1 MTIGFAKRQTST
13 SSDGLSNV
21 HTPATTPNQPVHL
34 RARYDPARNSVVS
47 YLSVPRNSLTVT
59 AHNLLSVAASLGTRT
74 GMRTRTNTLA
84 SLLNGN
90 RVVPLDDADDECPT
104 TFARA
109 LSQKLTTTWIEQ
121 VFQKRECAKFIASA
135 KDANKCG
142 CGRNRSAHSVLAL
155 NPPNPNL
162 LSPTL
167 SPDAAGT
174 KSEDEPTHTHSSP
187 TAHRE
192 RWTISRHTI
201 VDHTDAFGTI
211 EFQGGPHPHKA
222 QYVRLGFDTDPA
234 DIMYLFE
241 KVWQI
246 EPPKL
251 VITVHGGIA
260 NFDMQLKL
268 ARVFRK
274 GLLKAAKTTGAWIIT
289 SGINAGVVR
298 HVAAA
303 LEGGGA
309 YPRSRS
315 KIVTIG
321 IAPWGLLKKREE
333 LIGRDGTVSYH
344 PHGFS
349 PKGRFA
355 VLNDRH
361 SYFLLVDNG
370 TVGRYGA
377 DIILRKRLEEYIS
390 QKQTIAGGMR
400 RVPVVCVAL
409 EGGTCTVR
417 AVLDYVT
424 NIPPVPVVVCDGS
437 GRAADLLAFAHQY
450 ALEDGTL
457 PDGVKPQLLG
467 LVQSVFGYS
476 KQSAEKVILEL
487 MLCVKK
493 RHLITVFRLGED
505 QQQDLDHS
513 ILTALLKGQNLS
525 APDQLALA
533 LAWNRVDIAQSDIF
547 VLGQD
552 WPPHALHNAMME
564 ALIYDRVDFVRLLLE
579 NGVSMEKFLTF
590 QRLEELYNTDKGP
603 PNTLYYIV
611 RDVVK
616 IGHHYQ
622 YTIPDI
628 GLALEKL
635 MGSAYQST
643 YTSREFRI
651 KYTAYRELRQEE
663 LLIDRSSST
672 TSCDWEDFDKLGPDN
687 MTVAWMGSRALRNH
701 ILWRSKVRRDMKH
714 RVAPMQT
721 SPNSFAH
728 LAKDATV
735 DTDRADDD
743 ASSTHNDIEPDFKY
757 PFNELLLWA
766 VLTKRQEMAR
776 CMWQHGE
783 EASAKALVACRLYK
797 CLAKEAAEDYLE
809 VEICEELRKYAE
821 EFRKLSLELLEHCY
835 QQDDDQTLQLLTYEL
850 RNWGNHT
857 CLSLAVIANNKDFL
871 AHPCCQILL
880 ADLWHGG
887 LRIRSQSNMKVI
899 MGLLCPPSILLLEF
913 KSREELMQQPQTA
926 AEHADDLSADTS
938 SADSDDSG
946 RESLEGSDDDD
957 DVETPDPE
965 LGRRRKSSTHGSIAS
980 GNLASLFTGRSRR
993 KQQQRR
999 ISTSSPPTQERS
1011 MSVRKSNTRKT
1022 ERSDSKKVKKGKEE
1036 TQRVSVAPEVPMVR
1050 PYSFRRNGRPGMP
1063 TSNTAIG
1070 FNNPNLSLGVNQLI
1084 DHHGG
1089 SLPNFNK
1096 GPNNVSP
1103 AIFTRVRAPRS
1114 LRLRRKFYEFY
1125 VAPIT
1130 TFWAWVFSFIV
1141 FLMVFTYVLLIETPE
1156 EPTWIEWFLVAYVT
1170 AFGLEHLRKLLMS
1183 EPVLFSQKVKVFF
1196 NRYWNYVTTA
1206 AVVTFAIGFSFRMF
1220 PDTRDSFGRVILACN
1235 SVFWHIKLLDF
1246 MSIHP
1251 RLGPYI
1257 TMAGKMVLN
1266 MSYIILVLLVTLM
1279 AFGLARQS
1287 ITYPHER
1294 WHWLLVRNI
1303 FYKPYFMLYGEV
1315 YAGEIDTC
1323 GDEGTNC
1330 VPGGW
1335 IPPIL
1340 MTIFLLIANILLIN
1354 MLIAIFNNIFNE
1366 TNAMSQQVWL
1376 FQRYEQVME
1385 YESTPFLPPPFT
1397 PLYHIYMLFKYCRVR
1412 RRGEKSKRRS
1422 ALQYAKRDVFDFA
1435 LKLFL
1440 DDEQVE
1446 KLHDFEEDCMDDL
1459 ARIKEYNKNISTEE
1473 RIHRTAD
1480 RSEFM
1485 SIKLNDLVTRE
1496 SALKSSVREVESRLE
1511 TIEQTQN
1518 EILACLRQLTSAQ
1531 MRPVAQMRP
1540 ASNIA
1545 PALPVS
1551 EDDDVEQLSD
1561 QPTSAVVR
1569 RRSSIGGRRL
1579 SVGGPKMVVA
1589 SEAPDTTAAAALFG
1603 ARKEL
1608 IDEETPLDH
1617 SAPNLLCRADR
1628 SPKPTHLPLRR
1639 ASSSR
1644 LPPRPTPFGDLIGSP
1659 SLGAEGT
1666 VAKRGQRPRP
1676 NTVYASYVRTEVE
1689 VEGEG
1694 EDGELFIKPLVEAAK
1709 QARPRVRRSIT
1720 ECEAPTLSVR
1730 QQQFGAHGSPL
1741 SNSPSFRFRRN
1752 DEYTS
1757 ITDYISVADPSSS
1770 TDLAVMRSTSDT
1782 SVTATAREEEE
1793 SRDRFAE
1800 NALTVLKRAKPS
1812 FVLKQNEMLRE
1823 FEETSSRI
1831 TGGLIEGR
1839 KRKETASVSM
1849 TNDEELKEMG
1859 LADLDVKDYLECL
1872 AAAEERESSL
1882 SSSMDSL
1889 SSARL
1894 EVAHTSTAPP
1904 APLGRRESMAAAL
1917 ASADN
1922 TDTSTR
1928 ATL

>member
-1 MTIGFAKRQTST
+1 MTIGFVKRQTST
-13 SSDGLSNV
+13 SSDRLSSV
-21 HTPATTPNQPVHL
+21 HAPATTPNQPVHL

-47 YLSVPRNSLTVT
+47 YLSAPRNSLTVT

-74 GMRTRTNTLA
+74 GMRTRTNTLT

-90 RVVPLDDADDECPT
+90 RVVPLDDVDDARPT
-104 TFARA
+104 MFARA

-142 CGRNRSAHSVLAL
+142 CGRNWSAHSSLAL
-155 NPPNPNL
+155 NPLNPNL

-167 SPDAAGT
+167 SPDATET
-174 KSEDEPTHTHSSP
+174 KSEDERTHTHTQSSP

-211 EFQGGPHPHKA
+211 QFQGGPHPHKS

-289 SGINAGVVR
+289 SGIDAGVVR

-309 YPRSRS
+309 YSRSRS

-333 LIGRDGTVSYH
+333 FIGRDGTVSYH

-487 MLCVKK
+487 MLCVRK

-611 RDVVK
+611 RHVVK
-616 IGHHYQ
+616 IGRHYQ

-651 KYTAYRELRQEE
+651 KYSAYRELRQEE
-663 LLIDRSSST
+663 LLSDRSSST
-672 TSCDWEDFDKLGPDN
+672 SSCDWEDFDKLGPDN

-701 ILWRSKVRRDMKH
+701 ILWRSKVRRDKKH

-721 SPNSFAH
+721 SPNSFAN

-735 DTDRADDD
+735 DTDHADDD
-743 ASSTHNDIEPDFKY
+743 ASSTYNDIEPDFKY

-821 EFRKLSLELLEHCY
+821 EFRTLSLELLEHCY
-835 QQDDDQTLQLLTYEL
+835 QQDEDQTLQLLTYEL

-871 AHPCCQILL
+871 ANPCCQILL

-926 AEHADDLSADTS
+926 AEHADDLNADTS

-957 DVETPDPE
+957 DVETLDPE
-965 LGRRRKSSTHGSIAS
+965 LGRRRKSSTHGSISSA
-980 GNLASLFTGRSRR
+980 NLASLFTDRSRH
-993 KQQQRR
+993 KQQHRH
-999 ISTSSPPTQERS
+999 ISTSSPPTQERK

-1022 ERSDSKKVKKGKEE
+1022 ERSDSKKMKKGKEE
-1036 TQRVSVAPEVPMVR
+1036 TQRVPAAPEVPMVR
-1050 PYSFRRNGRPGMP
+1050 PYSFRRNGHSGMP

-1070 FNNPNLSLGVNQLI
+1070 FNNPNLSLGGNQLV

-1089 SLPNFNK
+1089 SLPNFYK
-1096 GPNNVSP
+1096 APNISP
-1103 AIFTRVRAPRS
+1103 AILTRVRAPRS

-1141 FLMVFTYVLLIETPE
+1141 FLLVFTYVLLIETPD

-1183 EPVLFSQKVKVFF
+1183 EPMLYSQKVKVFF

-1235 SVFWHIKLLDF
+1235 SVLWHIKLLDF

-1257 TMAGKMVLN
+1257 TMAGKMVQN
-1266 MSYIILVLLVTLM
+1266 MSYIVVVLLVTLM

-1287 ITYPHER
+1287 ITYPHEP
-1294 WHWLLVRNI
+1294 WNWLLVRNI

-1340 MTIFLLIANILLIN
+1340 MVIFLVIANILLISL
-1354 MLIAIFNNIFNE
+1354 LIAIFNNIFNE

-1412 RRGEKSKRRS
+1412 RRGDISKRRS

-1440 DDEQVE
+1440 DYGQVK

-1485 SIKLNDLVTRE
+1485 SIKLKDLATRE
-1496 SALKSSVREVESRLE
+1496 SAIKSSVRVAESRLE

-1518 EILACLRQLTSAQ
+1518 EILACLRQLT
-1531 MRPVAQMRP
+1531 VAQMHP
-1540 ASNIA
+1540 VADIS

-1551 EDDDVEQLSD
+1551 DDDDVEQLSD

-1569 RRSSIGGRRL
+1569 RRSSAGGRRL
-1579 SVGGPKMVVA
+1579 SVDGPKLAVA
-1589 SEAPDTTAAAALFG
+1589 PEAAESTAAAASFG
-1603 ARKEL
+1603 AHKEL
-1608 IDEETPLDH
+1608 IDEETPFDH
-1617 SAPNLLCRADR
+1617 SAPSLLSRAKR
-1628 SPKPTHLPLRR
+1628 SLKPAHLPLRR

-1644 LPPRPTPFGDLIGSP
+1644 SP
-1659 SLGAEGT
+1659 SLGGEGAI
-1666 VAKRGQRPRP
+1666 AKRGQRPRP
-1676 NTVYASYVRTEVE
+1676 NTVYASYGRSKVG

-1694 EDGELFIKPLVEAAK
+1694 EDAELFMKPLVEAAEF
-1709 QARPRVRRSIT
+1709 ARPRVRRSIT

-1741 SNSPSFRFRRN
+1741 PSSPSARFRRN

-1770 TDLAVMRSTSDT
+1770 TDLVVMRSTLDSPI
-1782 SVTATAREEEE
+1782 TASAREEE
-1793 SRDRFAE
+1793 SRNRFAE
-1800 NALTVLKRAKPS
+1800 NALSVLKRAKPS
-1812 FVLKQNEMLRE
+1812 FVLRQNEMLRE

-1839 KRKETASVSM
+1839 KRKETTSVSM

-1859 LADLDVKDYLECL
+1859 RADLDVKDYLQCL
-1872 AAAEERESSL
+1872 TAAEERESSL

-1904 APLGRRESMAAAL
+1904 APLEQRESMAAAL

-1922 TDTSTR
+1922 TDTNTR